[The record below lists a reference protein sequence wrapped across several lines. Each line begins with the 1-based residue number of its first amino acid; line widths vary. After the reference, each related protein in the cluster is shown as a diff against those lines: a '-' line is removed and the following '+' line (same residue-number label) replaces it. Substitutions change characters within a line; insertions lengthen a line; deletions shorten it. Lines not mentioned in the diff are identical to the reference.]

1 MRGLLEQRL
10 ERDHE
15 LGPPRVLDLGVA
27 ALLDQDEQLV
37 DGMHGGVRLAR
48 RAVAHLRAWAWGW
61 GLQHWVCST
70 GPAALGLHAQGMAG
84 AGGCSLQRG
93 VSLTLTLTP
102 TLTLTLTLTFSRRN
116 CMSMK

>member
-1 MRGLLEQRL
+1 MGSGLGLGLGLGSGLGLGFGFGFGLLAVRGLLEQRL

-48 RAVAHLRAWAWGW
+48 CAVAHLRAWGWEW
-61 GLQHWVCST
+61 GLQHWACTRRGWRAQGVAACSV
-70 GPAALGLHAQGMAG
+70 GLQPAAW
-84 AGGCSLQRG
+84 R
-93 VSLTLTLTP
+93 
-102 TLTLTLTLTFSRRN
+102 TF
-116 CMSMK
+116 